1 MLARMNWLFLKL
13 RFLSA
18 TGLCLLLMVPVSQA
32 AEVNLTTAYE
42 LALTKSESLQISA
55 AEWRAAEARYRQAI
69 GAMWPELSAKGDA
82 KWNPDSDTRR
92 AGVGASWTVF
102 DGFRNARTADARQ
115 ADSLARSRDV
125 EQARLLLYE
134 DVADV
139 FYQIRSFQTQRES
152 AQEQLKALESRAEE
166 LERRIKLG
174 RSKQSDLLTTSS
186 QMADV
191 RITMEQLNQSCAAA
205 LELLAFMTGQPSSSL
220 QVVDETPLP
229 AIGEVDKYLIAA
241 ADRADIK
248 SGEASVEASR
258 LDMEAAKADRKPRVT
273 LDANSYLYREPD
285 SQSEWDIT
293 LSLEIPLFD
302 KGRRVARIAE
312 AGQQLRISE
321 LRLAQLQ
328 RSSER
333 DVRQAYQSLFYELKQ
348 WSELQA
354 AIGISSDTLALLQKD
369 YELGRVSNLDVLTAT
384 VQYWALR
391 RREAALAN
399 QLRADMV
406 HLHVAAGK
414 VSP

>member
-1 MLARMNWLFLKL
+1 MNWCLQKKLFWPI
-13 RFLSA
+13 
-18 TGLCLLLMVPVSQA
+18 TCLCLMAISPASRA
-32 AEVNLTTAYE
+32 MDVNLTSAYE
-42 LALTKSESLQISA
+42 LAVAKSESLQISV
-55 AEWRAAEARYRQAI
+55 AEWQAAEARYRQAM
-69 GAMWPELSAKGDA
+69 GTMRPEISAKGDLRFI
-82 KWNPDSDTRR
+82 NEHNNDTRR
-92 AGVGASWTVF
+92 AGVGATWTVF
-102 DGFRNARTADARQ
+102 DGFRNARNAEARQ
-115 ADSLARSRDV
+115 SEGLARSHDV

-139 FYQIRSFQTQRES
+139 FYQIRSFQNQQEASR
-152 AQEQLKALESRAEE
+152 EQLKALGTRAEE
-166 LERRIKLG
+166 LARRIKLG
-174 RSKQSDLLTTSS
+174 RSKQSDLLTTSN
-186 QMADV
+186 QMAEV

-241 ADRADIK
+241 AGRADIK
-248 SGEASVEASR
+248 SGEATVEASR
-258 LDMEAAKADRKPRVT
+258 FDMEAAKSDRAPKVM
-273 LDANSYLYREPD
+273 LDANSYLYRDPQ
-285 SQSEWDIT
+285 SQNEWDIV

-302 KGRRVARIAE
+302 GHRRSSRIAE

-333 DVRQAYQSLFYELKQ
+333 DIRQAYQSLFYELKQ

-369 YELGRVSNLDVLTAT
+369 YELGRVNNLDVLTAT

-399 QLRADMV
+399 QLRADMA

>member
-1 MLARMNWLFLKL
+1 MNCLRHKKQFLAT
-13 RFLSA
+13 
-18 TGLCLLLMVPVSQA
+18 TGLCLLFMVPVSQA

-42 LALTKSESLQISA
+42 LALAKSESLQISV
-55 AEWRAAEARYRQAI
+55 AEWRQAEAVYRQAV
-69 GAMWPELSAKGDA
+69 GTMWPEVSAKGDS
-82 KWNPDSDTRR
+82 KFIRGVDNDTRR

-102 DGFRNARTADARQ
+102 DGFRNARTADARL
-115 ADSLARSRDV
+115 ANSLARSHDV
-125 EQARLLLYE
+125 AQARLLLYE

-139 FYQIRSFQTQRES
+139 FYQVRSFQDQRVA
-152 AQEQLKALESRAEE
+152 AQEQLKALGTRAEE

-174 RSKQSDLLTTSS
+174 RSKQSDLLTTSN
-186 QMADV
+186 QMAEV
-191 RITMEQLNQSCAAA
+191 RITMEQLNQFCAAS

-220 QVVDETPLP
+220 QPVDQTPLP

-248 SGEASVEASR
+248 SGESTVEASR
-258 LDMEAAKADRKPRVT
+258 FDMEAAKADRAPKVT
-273 LDANSYLYREPD
+273 LDANSYLYRDPQ
-285 SQSEWDIT
+285 SQDEWDIV
-293 LSLEIPLFD
+293 LSLKIPLFD
-302 KGRRVARIAE
+302 GHRRSARIAE

-333 DVRQAYQSLFYELKQ
+333 DVRQTYQSLFYELKQ

-369 YELGRVSNLDVLTAT
+369 YELGRVTNLDVLTAT

-399 QLRADMV
+399 QLRADMI